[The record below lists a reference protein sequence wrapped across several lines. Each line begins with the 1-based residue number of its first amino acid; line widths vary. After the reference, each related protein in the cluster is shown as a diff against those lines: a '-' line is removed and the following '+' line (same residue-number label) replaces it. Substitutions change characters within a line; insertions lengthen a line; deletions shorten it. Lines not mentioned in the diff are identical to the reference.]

1 MHMESFQPNSVVR
14 FGTFEVSLQSG
25 EVRKAGLRIRVQQQP
40 MKLLEILLE
49 RPGEV
54 VTREELRS
62 RVWPSESFGD
72 FDQALNIAI
81 GKLRTALGDSAEN
94 PRFIETLPKRGYRFI
109 ADVSVVDA
117 DARPKRQELVARDLP
132 AAGPGHKIQGAGL
145 AVVPKRQLWP
155 TRWIIGALALVI
167 IISLSILS
175 VWRFRS
181 RAPAST
187 GIRSIAVLPLDNL
200 SGDASQN
207 YFADGMTDELITDL
221 AQISALRVIS
231 RTSVMVYKGA
241 RKPLPQIARELNV
254 DAVVEG
260 TVLRSGDRV
269 RITAQLIEASTDK
282 HLWSQSY
289 EGDLR
294 DTLTLQ
300 KKVASAIA
308 DQIRI
313 NLTPR
318 EQAALKN
325 VKVVNPESYE
335 SYLKGRYFW
344 NKRTA
349 DGLKVALAYFKEAIE
364 EDPKYAQAYS
374 GLADTYALLG
384 DWQYAV
390 MTPKEAFPQA
400 KAAAIKALELDSTL
414 GEAHNSLA
422 FVLDGFDWDFDS
434 AGKEF
439 QRAIEL
445 NPGYATAHHWYAWH
459 LSLLGRYDEAIAEM
473 RKAENLD
480 PLSLIINADLAEL
493 LVLAHSDDE
502 SIRQSR
508 KTIEMDPN
516 FALAHNQLAQAYLQE
531 HMYDEAVAEL
541 KTAVQLSGGS
551 PAFIA
556 NLARAYVASGKRSEA
571 VNLLGDLKKRS
582 NPGYSNASEIA
593 MIYTSL
599 GDTDQA
605 MNWLEKGYEERFNPG
620 VLLRP
625 GFDPLR
631 SDSRFQNLV
640 HRIGLPRQPR
650 NSENNP
656 RGNRDEKEEAHQR
669 SVGASKPGDAVCSGL
684 YFDRICVDQM
694 TYLRVAGDVARQ
706 ALLHLAV
713 RLGLPFVLSQMLRPR
728 IHEEYLQ
735 IAVRDFSI
743 TVDTPPISPIATPD
757 AGVLMDCLH
766 ELRFAFSNDSV
777 FDRH

>member
-1 MHMESFQPNSVVR
+1 MLDFCGQLKCAMQPLAPKSVAR
-14 FGTFEVSLQSG
+14 FGTFEVSFQSG
-25 EVRKAGLRIRVQQQP
+25 EVRKSGLRIRVQQQP

-49 RPGEV
+49 HPGEV

-81 GKLRTALGDSAEN
+81 GKLRSALGDSAEN

-109 ADVSVVDA
+109 ADVSVVDT
-117 DARPKRQELVARDLP
+117 DARLKKLESVAADPP
-132 AAGPGHKIQGAGL
+132 ATNPGHTLQGARL
-145 AVVPKRQLWP
+145 AVAPERQWRP
-155 TRWIIGALALVI
+155 TRGVIVVLALV
-167 IISLSILS
+167 LFFSILS
-175 VWRFRS
+175 VWLFRS

-187 GIRSIAVLPLDNL
+187 DIRSIAVLPLENL

-260 TVLRSGDRV
+260 TVLHSGDQVRV
-269 RITAQLIEASTDK
+269 TAQLIEASTDK

-289 EGDLR
+289 EGELR
-294 DTLTLQ
+294 DTLALQ
-300 KKVASAIA
+300 NRVASAIA

-313 NLTPR
+313 SLTPQ
-318 EQAALKN
+318 EKAALKN
-325 VKVVNPESYE
+325 IRVVNPEAYE

-349 DGLKVALAYFKEAIE
+349 DGLKAALAYFNQAIE

-390 MTPKEAFPQA
+390 MTPKEAFPKA

-422 FVLDGFDWDFDS
+422 FVQDGFDWDFDS

-459 LSLLGRYDEAIAEM
+459 LGLLGRFDEAIAEM
-473 RKAENLD
+473 KKAQNLD

-493 LVLAHSDDE
+493 LVLAHHYDE
-502 SIRQSR
+502 SIAQSR
-508 KTIEMDPN
+508 KTVEMDPN
-516 FALAHNQLAQAYLQE
+516 FAFAHNQLAQAYLQE
-531 HMYDEAVAEL
+531 HIYDEAVTEL
-541 KTAVQLSGGS
+541 KKAVQLSGDS
-551 PAFIA
+551 PTCIA
-556 NLARAYVASGKRSEA
+556 NLARAYVASGRRSEA
-571 VNLLGDLKKRS
+571 EKLLGDLKKRS
-582 NPGYSNASEIA
+582 NAAYSNAPEIA
-593 MIYTSL
+593 IVYVSL

-631 SDSRFQNLV
+631 SDSRFQNLLR
-640 HRIGLPRQPR
+640 RIGL
-650 NSENNP
+650 
-656 RGNRDEKEEAHQR
+656 
-669 SVGASKPGDAVCSGL
+669 SG
-684 YFDRICVDQM
+684 
-694 TYLRVAGDVARQ
+694 
-706 ALLHLAV
+706 
-713 RLGLPFVLSQMLRPR
+713 
-728 IHEEYLQ
+728 
-735 IAVRDFSI
+735 
-743 TVDTPPISPIATPD
+743 
-757 AGVLMDCLH
+757 
-766 ELRFAFSNDSV
+766 
-777 FDRH
+777 

>member
-1 MHMESFQPNSVVR
+1 MESPPPHSVVR
-14 FGTFEVSLQSG
+14 FGTYEVSLQSG

-40 MKLLEILLE
+40 LKLLEILLE
-49 RPGEV
+49 HPGEV

-62 RVWPSESFGD
+62 RVWPNESFGD

-81 GKLRTALGDSAEN
+81 GKLRSALGDSAEN

-109 ADVSVVDA
+109 AGVSVFDA
-117 DARPKRQELVARDLP
+117 DARPKKLESVAGDP
-132 AAGPGHKIQGAGL
+132 SDTVPGNTLQGAGL
-145 AVVPKRQLWP
+145 ALAPKRRRWL
-155 TRWIIGALALVI
+155 TRGLIVAVALV
-167 IISLSILS
+167 LSWAILS
-175 VWRFRS
+175 VWLFRS
-181 RAPAST
+181 RAPAPT
-187 GIRSIAVLPLDNL
+187 GIRSIAVLPLESL

-260 TVLRSGDRV
+260 TVLRSGDQV
-269 RITAQLIEASTDK
+269 RITAQLIEASTDR

-289 EGDLR
+289 KGELR
-294 DTLTLQ
+294 DTLALQ
-300 KKVASAIA
+300 NRVAGAIA

-325 VKVVNPESYE
+325 VKVVNPEAYE

-349 DGLKVALAYFKEAIE
+349 DGLKVALAYFKQAIE

-390 MTPKEAFPQA
+390 MTPKEAFPKA
-400 KAAAIKALELDSTL
+400 KVAAIKALELDSSL

-459 LSLLGRYDEAIAEM
+459 LSLLGRFDEAIVEM
-473 RKAENLD
+473 KKAENLD

-493 LVLAHSDDE
+493 LDLAHSYDE

-516 FALAHNQLAQAYLQE
+516 FGLAHNQLAQAYLQK
-531 HMYDEAVAEL
+531 HMYDEAVGEL
-541 KTAVQLSGGS
+541 QEAVKLSGDS
-551 PAFIA
+551 PTCIA
-556 NLARAYVASGKRSEA
+556 NLARAYVASGMRSEA
-571 VNLLGDLKKRS
+571 VNLLGGLKKRS

-593 MIYTSL
+593 MIYAAL
-599 GDTDQA
+599 GDRDQA

-631 SDSRFQNLV
+631 SDLRFQNLV
-640 HRIGLPRQPR
+640 HRIGLPW
-650 NSENNP
+650 
-656 RGNRDEKEEAHQR
+656 
-669 SVGASKPGDAVCSGL
+669 
-684 YFDRICVDQM
+684 
-694 TYLRVAGDVARQ
+694 
-706 ALLHLAV
+706 
-713 RLGLPFVLSQMLRPR
+713 
-728 IHEEYLQ
+728 
-735 IAVRDFSI
+735 
-743 TVDTPPISPIATPD
+743 
-757 AGVLMDCLH
+757 
-766 ELRFAFSNDSV
+766 
-777 FDRH
+777 

>member
-1 MHMESFQPNSVVR
+1 MESLQPNSVVR

-25 EVRKAGLRIRVQQQP
+25 EVRKSGLKIRVQQQP
-40 MKLLEILLE
+40 LKLLEILLE

-54 VTREELRS
+54 ITREELRS
-62 RVWPSESFGD
+62 RVWPNESFGD
-72 FDQALNIAI
+72 FDQALNISI
-81 GKLRTALGDSAEN
+81 GKLRSALGDSAEN

-109 ADVSVVDA
+109 ADVSVVGA
-117 DARPKRQELVARDLP
+117 DVRSRKPEPVAGDPVAQEPKTE
-132 AAGPGHKIQGAGL
+132 PGNRIQVGGL
-145 AVVPKRQLWP
+145 AAVPKYGLWA
-155 TRWIIGALALVI
+155 TRRVIVALALV
-167 IISLSILS
+167 LGLTILS
-175 VWRFRS
+175 LWLFRP
-181 RAPAST
+181 RVPAPT
-187 GIRSIAVLPLDNL
+187 GIRSLAVLPLDNL

-231 RTSVMVYKGA
+231 RTSVMAYKGA

-282 HLWSQSY
+282 HVWSQSY
-289 EGDLR
+289 EGELR
-294 DTLTLQ
+294 DTLAVQ
-300 KKVASAIA
+300 NRVASAIA

-313 NLTPR
+313 NLTPQ

-325 VKVVNPESYE
+325 AKVVNPEAYE

-349 DGLKVALAYFKEAIE
+349 DGLKVALAYFKQAIE

-390 MTPKEAFPQA
+390 MTPKEAFPKA
-400 KAAAIKALELDSTL
+400 KVAAIKALELDSSL

-459 LSLLGRYDEAIAEM
+459 LSLLGRFDEAIVEM
-473 RKAENLD
+473 KKAENLD

-493 LVLAHSDDE
+493 LDLAHSYDE

-516 FALAHNQLAQAYLQE
+516 FGLAHNQLAQAYLQK
-531 HMYDEAVAEL
+531 HMYDEAVGEFQE
-541 KTAVQLSGGS
+541 AVKLSGDS
-551 PAFIA
+551 PTCIA
-556 NLARAYVASGKRSEA
+556 NLARAYVASGMRSEA
-571 VNLLGDLKKRS
+571 INLLGDLKKRS

-593 MIYTSL
+593 MIYASL
-599 GDTDQA
+599 GDRDQA

-631 SDSRFQNLV
+631 SDPRFQNLV
-640 HRIGLPRQPR
+640 HRIGLPW
-650 NSENNP
+650 
-656 RGNRDEKEEAHQR
+656 
-669 SVGASKPGDAVCSGL
+669 
-684 YFDRICVDQM
+684 
-694 TYLRVAGDVARQ
+694 
-706 ALLHLAV
+706 
-713 RLGLPFVLSQMLRPR
+713 
-728 IHEEYLQ
+728 
-735 IAVRDFSI
+735 
-743 TVDTPPISPIATPD
+743 
-757 AGVLMDCLH
+757 
-766 ELRFAFSNDSV
+766 
-777 FDRH
+777 